1 MQIPDFLNDAL
12 GFNLMRAH
20 LLMKREMT
28 KVLNNF
34 SLTTEQWSIMG
45 VLWYSDKPLKQAEL
59 VQLTLKDKFSTSKI
73 ISKLEKDGWVKKK
86 PDKEDSRVT
95 LVVPS
100 KKSEKIKEQI
110 QIAIKEH
117 FDKVLTDLSEDER
130 KTMVNQLKKL
140 RTILGE

>member
-28 KVLNNF
+28 KVLKEF

-45 VLWYSDKPLKQAEL
+45 ALWFSDKPLKQAEL

-73 ISKLEKDGWVKKK
+73 IVKLEKDGWVKKK
-86 PDKEDSRVT
+86 PDQQDSRAT
-95 LVVPS
+95 LIVAS
-100 KKSEKIKEQI
+100 RKSEKVKEKI

-117 FDKVLTDLSEDER
+117 FDRILYELPDDETEMLV
-130 KTMVNQLKKL
+130 KQLKKL
-140 RTILGE
+140 RVIMGE